1 MLLTLGVSHKTAPI
15 EVREKLAFS
24 KEDIPRALKTLT
36 EQLGVEEALLLSTC
50 NRTEFYCSKSHSS
63 SFKMA
68 EQFIAWWQKFSAWPL
83 EMKSHL
89 YFLSEEK
96 AVQHLMRVASGLD
109 SMIIGEPQILGQLKN
124 AVALARENGLVGTK
138 LYSLFQ
144 RSFSTAKKVR
154 THTEIASYPVSVAYA
169 AVSLAKQIFSDLSK
183 AKVVLIGA
191 GENIELTL
199 RHLREKNVQDIVV
212 VNRTLAHAKK
222 LSDMFGVDYKPLTS
236 LVQCLSSADIVIS
249 AIDCTK
255 PIVTRTEIDIALKGR
270 KRRPIFIVDL
280 GVPRNIEST
289 LCENE
294 DIYLYSIDD
303 LKGLVTENLKNRQV
317 AALRAESIILRATE
331 EYMAW
336 NKAQKQIKMVKALRH
351 KAHTI
356 KEEALE
362 NALRRLEKGEDPKAL
377 MSQFAHQLTQK
388 LLHEPTVMLRK
399 ACQEKSEE
407 ELKIAKELFNLE

>member
-1 MLLTLGVSHKTAPI
+1 VLLTLGVSHKTAPI

-24 KEDIPRALKTLT
+24 KEDIPLALKTLT

-50 NRTEFYCSKSHSS
+50 NRTEIYCSKSQASY
-63 SFKMA
+63 KMA

-89 YFLSEEK
+89 YFFSEEK

-124 AVALARENGLVGTK
+124 AVALARENGSVGTK

-154 THTEIASYPVSVAYA
+154 THTEIANYPVSVAYA

-199 RHLREKNVQDIVV
+199 RHLREKNVQEIVI
-212 VNRTLAHAKK
+212 VNRTLAHAKN
-222 LSDMFGVDYKPLTS
+222 LADTFGVDYKPLTS
-236 LVQCLSSADIVIS
+236 LVECLSSADIVIS
-249 AIDCTK
+249 AIDCMK
-255 PIVTRTEIDIALKGR
+255 PIVTHTEIELALKGR

-280 GVPRNIEST
+280 GVPRNIEPT

-317 AALRAESIILRATE
+317 AALRAESIILRASE

-336 NKAQKQIKMVKALRH
+336 DRAQKQIKLVKALRN

-362 NALRRLEKGEDPKAL
+362 CALRKLENGEDPKAL

-399 ACQEKSEE
+399 ACHEKSEE
-407 ELKIAKELFNLE
+407 ELKIAKELFNLEY